1 VKVLFVSNLFPNTHE
16 PSRGLFNLPLVTA
29 ISQFAK
35 VRVVAPVA
43 WFPIPGKYAPPSP
56 VPAYEEVYGL
66 ESKVHSLPIPV
77 YHPCQFYLPKIC
89 RPVNP
94 LLFAWSLYPLVK
106 RIRAEYPFD
115 IIHVDWAY
123 PDGCG
128 VAKIA
133 RWLDVPFVISVAGS
147 DANVYMTWLIRRW
160 QIRRM
165 MRQSGSVITRS
176 QALCDVLKSNG
187 VPALKIRTIYN
198 GVDCDLYRPFPRDEV
213 LRSLGIAAGEP
224 TAIYVGRLS
233 PEKRVEDLLTAV
245 AILSRTQNRKVRLL
259 VVGDG
264 PLRSPLETMAT
275 ELGIAA
281 HVHWL
286 GAQPPSAV
294 ARLIS
299 AANVLCLGS
308 LREGVPNVLMEAMAC
323 GVPVVATRVGGIPEV
338 VPDFAGILVPPSN
351 AEKFA
356 TGIATALD
364 RVWLPEKVRNH
375 AMKFTWLECGCGFHQ
390 IFQAAVAGHK
400 HNS

>member
-1 VKVLFVSNLFPNTHE
+1 MRVLFISNLFPNKHE
-16 PSRGLFNLPLVTA
+16 PSRGLFNLPLMVA
-29 ISQFAK
+29 ISQLAE

-43 WFPIPGKYAPPSP
+43 WFPIKGHHAPPAP
-56 VPAYEEVYGL
+56 VPGQETISGL
-66 ESKVHSLPIPV
+66 TV
-77 YHPCQFYLPKIC
+77 YHPRQFYLPKIC

-94 LLFAWSLYPLVK
+94 LLFAWSVYPLVK
-106 RIRAEYPFD
+106 RLRAEYPFD
-115 IIHVDWAY
+115 LIHVDWAY

-133 RWLDVPFVISVAGS
+133 RWLGLPFVISVAGS
-147 DANVYMTWLIRRW
+147 DANLYMQWRVRRW

-165 MRQSGSVITRS
+165 MEQSGGVITRS
-176 QALCDVLKSNG
+176 RALREVLESNG
-187 VPALKIRTIYN
+187 VSAPKIRTIYN
-198 GVDCDLYRPFPRDEV
+198 GVDCDLYRPFPQDEV
-213 LRSLGIAAGEP
+213 RRSLGIAVGEP

-233 PEKRVEDLLTAV
+233 PEKRVEDLLAAV
-245 AILSRTQNRKVRLL
+245 ALLARTHHIKARLL
-259 VVGDG
+259 VVGGG
-264 PLRSPLETMAT
+264 PLRSELEAMAAD
-275 ELGIAA
+275 LGIGDQ
-281 HVHWL
+281 VQWL

-351 AEKFA
+351 PEKFA

-364 RVWLPEKVRNH
+364 RVWSPEKVRNH
-375 AMKFTWLECGCGFHQ
+375 AMKFTWLECGRGFHQ